1 MIDIASKV
9 FPNAAIRDEPKIHTG
24 RVAEEEKATEQTT
37 NNVRRN
43 FRKHKGEE
51 ERGDILIRG
60 LYANGTDCIIDVR
73 VTDLDAKCDRNM
85 EPEKVLQ
92 KHERE
97 KKKKYLQACLAQR
110 QHFAPFVVSTDGM
123 LSKESKTLLKK
134 LSSLLAD
141 KWEKPY
147 HEVCGYV
154 TALMSI
160 AIVRA
165 THQCIRGSRV
175 PTAHMSK
182 RLPQWEDKAGLSLF
196 RR

>member
-1 MIDIASKV
+1 MSR
-9 FPNAAIRDEPKIHTG
+9 IRREDSDG
-24 RVAEEEKATEQTT
+24 A
-37 NNVRRN
+37 NNVCRN
-43 FRKHKGEE
+43 FRKHKGDE

-60 LYANGTDCIIDVR
+60 LYAPGTDCILDVR
-73 VTDLDAKCDRNM
+73 VKDLDAKCDRNM
-85 EPEKVLQ
+85 DPEKILQ
-92 KHERE
+92 KHEKE

-110 QHFAPFVVSTDGM
+110 RHFAPFVVSTDGM
-123 LSKESKTLLKK
+123 IGKEAKTLLRK
-134 LSSLLAD
+134 LSHLLAD

-165 THQCIRGSRV
+165 THRCIRGSRV
-175 PTAHMSK
+175 PTSHMSK
-182 RLPQWEDKAGLSLF
+182 RLPLWEDKAGLSLF